1 MRIQDSYAPVEQTS
15 VDTVMAIR
23 GMVGQRCVSSVRSA
37 LTLIRGVKKVDV
49 SLETGRAAVSFD
61 PSKAELQQLKVA
73 VKAVGFQADVVE
85 HHPV

>member
-1 MRIQDSYAPVEQTS
+1 MRTRNGYSADDSSHVNA
-15 VDTVMAIR
+15 VMAIR

-37 LTLIRGVKKVDV
+37 LTLIRGVNKVDI

-61 PSKAELQQLKVA
+61 PSKAEVQQFKVA

-85 HHPV
+85 HHPA